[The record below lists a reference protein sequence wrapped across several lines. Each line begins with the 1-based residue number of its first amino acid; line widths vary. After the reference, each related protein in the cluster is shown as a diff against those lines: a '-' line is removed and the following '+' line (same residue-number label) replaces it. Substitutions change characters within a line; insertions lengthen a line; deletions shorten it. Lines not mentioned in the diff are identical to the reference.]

1 MKTKIL
7 IWGAGIFAKK
17 FLEDCLDNERA
28 ELLAF
33 VETVKSKD
41 EFEGHKVISG
51 AELKDYS
58 YDYVVVIS
66 SYLNEIRESL
76 LEHQIDLNIC
86 FFTSD
91 IHNWSC
97 HKRNISALMN
107 ILRDDYIQNGFK
119 LIIENKTISSY
130 AIMETSD
137 GLTFCGNYS
146 DDIIGEMIDTGN
158 VYSND
163 EIDAFFDLSEKF
175 YDIESKKGGGYFFD
189 CGCNILTSAIYA
201 LHKRKSLKAVGFE
214 PVKRTYRIAKANAAL
229 NDMDERITVV
239 NKGLSDHDGIAQ
251 MKCSQYSCGGNYII
265 ADRTIED
272 ESIDVVQ
279 MTTLDKWI
287 AENSFDMEKIDYL
300 WIDTEG
306 YEGYALK
313 GMMTLLS
320 KKKIPMYLEYYTDL
334 LSRSGS
340 KELLLECLEKVYS
353 RYIVVRRGGI
363 FDLAEIHSVS
373 ELRKVKEMNDNIFLI
388 P

>member
-1 MKTKIL
+1 MIL
-7 IWGAGIFAKK
+7 
-17 FLEDCLDNERA
+17 NQR
-28 ELLAF
+28 
-33 VETVKSKD
+33 
-41 EFEGHKVISG
+41 
-51 AELKDYS
+51 
-58 YDYVVVIS
+58 
-66 SYLNEIRESL
+66 
-76 LEHQIDLNIC
+76 
-86 FFTSD
+86 
-91 IHNWSC
+91 
-97 HKRNISALMN
+97 
-107 ILRDDYIQNGFK
+107 
-119 LIIENKTISSY
+119 
-130 AIMETSD
+130 
-137 GLTFCGNYS
+137 
-146 DDIIGEMIDTGN
+146 
-158 VYSND
+158 
-163 EIDAFFDLSEKF
+163 
-175 YDIESKKGGGYFFD
+175 KGGGYFFD

-214 PVKRTYRIAKANAAL
+214 PVKRTYRIAKANVAL